1 MRRVALFSSA
11 LFLVSGSVFAQTTPN
26 SGNPAVGMAAPVDD
40 TQRAEALITEG
51 ISLRT
56 QQRDAD
62 ALQRFEQAQSLHP
75 TPRGLAQIALAEQA
89 LNRWVAAERHLRE
102 ALAATSDGWISRNSG
117 ALRSALAV
125 IESHLGRLE
134 VRTNVPGTELWVAA
148 VREGTLPLEAPLRVP
163 IGQLPIELRSPGY
176 QTATRTVTI
185 TPGQLTSE
193 TVTLTPAT
201 NTGATDPLAPSDPNE
216 QTRARMML
224 IAGIGV
230 GIPCQ
235 VPILGLGVRFG
246 FFQNRFEIQGRAEAS
261 LAWDP
266 ITATSVTVV
275 DAMGVSSTQFRSVH
289 YLGPMV
295 GVDGTFRLR
304 PLSNRSPWY
313 VGLGLMARIG
323 GMFAAAAPPTNAM
336 STLTYPPRIAWALG
350 LIIEPTGFI
359 FGDRGQWDLS
369 FRFAF
374 GFGALGG
381 AVTLGYAL

>member
-1 MRRVALFSSA
+1 MRRPVLCSIASLLLSA
-11 LFLVSGSVFAQTTPN
+11 NAFAQSSPN
-26 SGNPAVGMAAPVDD
+26 GAAATGQLAPPDD
-40 TQRAEALITEG
+40 VARAEALITEG
-51 ISLRT
+51 VSLRT

-62 ALQRFEQAQSLHP
+62 ALQRFEQAQAIHG

-102 ALAATSDGWISRNSG
+102 ALAASSDGWITRNG
-117 ALRSALAV
+117 AALRSALSV

-134 VRTNVPGTELWVAA
+134 VRTNVAGAELWVAA
-148 VREGTLPLEAPLRVP
+148 VREGTLPLAAPIRVV
-163 IGQLPIELRSPGY
+163 IGQQPIELRAPGY

-185 TPGQLTSE
+185 AAGQLTTE
-193 TVTLTPAT
+193 TVTLTPEPSNAGG
-201 NTGATDPLAPSDPNE
+201 GAGGAGVDLNE

-224 IAGIGV
+224 IAGLGV

-235 VPILGLGVRFG
+235 IPILGIGVRFG

-266 ITATSVTVV
+266 LTATSVTVV
-275 DAMGVSSTQFRSVH
+275 DAMGISSSQLRSVH
-289 YLGPMV
+289 YLGPMA

-323 GMFAAAAPPTNAM
+323 GLFAAAAPPQTMTSMQAF
-336 STLTYPPRIAWALG
+336 PPRIAWALG
-350 LIIEPTGFI
+350 LVIEPTGFI

-369 FRFAF
+369 LRFAF